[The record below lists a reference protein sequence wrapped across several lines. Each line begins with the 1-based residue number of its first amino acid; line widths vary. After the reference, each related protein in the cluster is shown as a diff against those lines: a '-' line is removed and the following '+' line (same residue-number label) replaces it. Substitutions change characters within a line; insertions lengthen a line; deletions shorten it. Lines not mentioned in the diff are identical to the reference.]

1 MDAGEDMIWSP
12 DDFYVVA
19 LDDVEIAKSEAA
31 MVMKL
36 KPERVVSSYSFAVKV
51 DGVENI
57 SAVVCYVSG
66 LNGGYF
72 LGRRLCTLAEVPVYV
87 ENDCKNGLLQGHF
100 SHFRLP
106 KSADT
111 RGDSPVVLTIRIIKV
126 DKQVQEI
133 QVDIKS

>member
-1 MDAGEDMIWSP
+1 MIWSP

-19 LDDVEIAKSEAA
+19 LDDVEITKSEAA

-57 SAVVCYVSG
+57 STVVCYVSG

-72 LGRRLCTLAEVPVYV
+72 SV
-87 ENDCKNGLLQGHF
+87 EGCVHLQKCPFMWRMIVKTDCCRGI
-100 SHFRLP
+100 FRISGFR
-106 KSADT
+106 KVRI
-111 RGDSPVVLTIRIIKV
+111 RGAIVR
-126 DKQVQEI
+126 
-133 QVDIKS
+133 